1 MPATVNRGLPA
12 QAGASSYLFQRW
24 RRHGDRR
31 ARDELIERF
40 LPLARKLA
48 RRYVPSSEP
57 YEDLVQVASL
67 YCHKD
72 TDHPFARI
80 DPLSVPAF
88 NALGI
93 DIDDDAMCADLEETR
108 SMSY

>member
-1 MPATVNRGLPA
+1 V
-12 QAGASSYLFQRW
+12 
-24 RRHGDRR
+24 
-31 ARDELIERF
+31 IERIH
-40 LPLARKLA
+40 PLIGEKLLKVWDFPDMLVQVPQLYLNFKRQSA
-48 RRYVPSSEP
+48 QIDYV
-57 YEDLVQVASL
+57 DLVQVASL

-93 DIDDDAMCADLEETR
+93 DIDNEAMCADLEETR
-108 SMSY
+108 SMFY